1 MPLAPGRPVVYRNIT
16 GGRLVNVRPCRVVSD
31 DDRGLLLWLARGSA
45 TAVEVA
51 VDGRG
56 IRSMPFTEWVGLDHH
71 LAHGRWQGPGI
82 LKFIPP
88 DVDHSVWFFYH
99 DAGDTSAAAST
110 TGRADAREFAGWYV
124 NLEER
129 AVRWDD
135 GDLAGVDAV
144 DQDLD
149 IVVAP
154 DRTWRWKDEDEFTER
169 LALPEH
175 YWVRDE
181 AAVRAEGQ
189 RVIKKIETG
198 EFPFDGTWT
207 DFTPDPSWPVPRSLP
222 SGWDRPPAIRLPVPE
237 C

>member
-1 MPLAPGRPVVYRNIT
+1 MPFALGRPVLYRNVT

-31 DDRGLLLWLARGSA
+31 DDRGLLLWLAHGSA
-45 TAVEVA
+45 VVVEVA
-51 VDGRG
+51 ADGRG
-56 IRSMPFTEWVGLDHH
+56 IRSMPFTEWVGLDHR
-71 LAHGRWQGPGI
+71 LVDGTWQGPGI

-88 DVDHSVWFFYH
+88 DVDHSVWFFR
-99 DAGDTSAAAST
+99 DQV
-110 TGRADAREFAGWYV
+110 GRFAGWYV

-135 GDLAGVDAV
+135 GDLAGVDTV

-175 YWVRDE
+175 YWVPDE
-181 AAVRAEGQ
+181 AAVRAEGR
-189 RVIKKIETG
+189 RVIKEIEAA

-207 DFTPDPSWPVPRSLP
+207 DFTPDPSWPVPHALP
-222 SGWDRPPAIRLPVPE
+222 PGWDRPPALP
-237 C
+237 